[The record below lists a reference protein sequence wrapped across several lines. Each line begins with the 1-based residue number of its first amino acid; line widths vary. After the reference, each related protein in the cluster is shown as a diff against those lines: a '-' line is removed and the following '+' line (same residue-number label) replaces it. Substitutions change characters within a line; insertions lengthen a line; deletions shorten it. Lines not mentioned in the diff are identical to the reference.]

1 MPTKKNIA
9 DKPTPANKQKGKK
22 VCPCCH
28 DEKNLTQFYI
38 DYSPL
43 FSIDQRTPICS
54 ECCKT
59 LSLNKDGTVNVDKLK
74 ETLMRCDKPLYY
86 DDLSSAKQSVK
97 KENSFISDDEV
108 EFHGYDILKKYF
120 MLNGARQNR
129 AKSFADSQAE
139 GFMHTNS
146 NKTIS
151 EKSEIKNT
159 YMENANN
166 KQEKEEL
173 VYSDVW
179 LGDYSEKDIDYLDK
193 YYNGLNRDYKIL
205 TENHRD
211 YARKIAKA
219 SLQMDKC
226 FNDMINGVD
235 GADVKYKNAR
245 EAFDT
250 LSKSAKFS
258 ESTRSVNDVGISSF
272 SKITEMVENHNW
284 IPEHKPIEKDEID
297 KLLDALSTITKSL

>member
-97 KENSFISDDEV
+97 KENSFISYIS
-108 EFHGYDILKKYF
+108 FSPYRINIYRKCILCILLTSVRY
-120 MLNGARQNR
+120 RQN
-129 AKSFADSQAE
+129 
-139 GFMHTNS
+139 
-146 NKTIS
+146 
-151 EKSEIKNT
+151 
-159 YMENANN
+159 
-166 KQEKEEL
+166 
-173 VYSDVW
+173 
-179 LGDYSEKDIDYLDK
+179 
-193 YYNGLNRDYKIL
+193 
-205 TENHRD
+205 
-211 YARKIAKA
+211 
-219 SLQMDKC
+219 
-226 FNDMINGVD
+226 
-235 GADVKYKNAR
+235 
-245 EAFDT
+245 
-250 LSKSAKFS
+250 
-258 ESTRSVNDVGISSF
+258 GI
-272 SKITEMVENHNW
+272 H
-284 IPEHKPIEKDEID
+284 
-297 KLLDALSTITKSL
+297 LY